1 MCLKSDQPHED
12 TLWREES
19 SDNTRNSP
27 LGQQAAPE
35 TAWKTPI
42 PDILRSI
49 PPPPIPTNWRR
60 ICFPPWRRK
69 DSTECHT

>member
-12 TLWREES
+12 TLWMEES

-35 TAWKTPI
+35 TAW
-42 PDILRSI
+42 
-49 PPPPIPTNWRR
+49 
-60 ICFPPWRRK
+60 
-69 DSTECHT
+69 